1 MKPIC
6 NEKVAKS
13 KVCGSR
19 KQCTVH
25 WCALFTTHFAGLKC
39 TVEKSNITAKK
50 KRKKKEIRRHKT
62 EEKMQIQTYICTF
75 PLG

>member
-1 MKPIC
+1 MKLIC

-13 KVCGSR
+13 EVYGSR

-39 TVEKSNITAKK
+39 TGGKVKHN
-50 KRKKKEIRRHKT
+50 
-62 EEKMQIQTYICTF
+62 
-75 PLG
+75 G